1 MAAKCEASV
10 SVMELP
16 SKRLLSIDL
25 PSEEGGDIITMAEF
39 MSLVRDKLSGGLA
52 LSHLIMDRRIKH
64 NDYDRPLHFFLLD
77 GSPCFAY
84 TVARR
89 RTVIPEE
96 QDVPIFIKGLSGRIF
111 TILVPLSASILDVK
125 ILIQDIDGTPLDE
138 QRLIFSGM
146 QLENG
151 HSLSDYKVKLESTL
165 HLVLCL
171 RGGAS
176 VPGVRFTDVTDGK
189 GPEEMQWSDEAPD
202 WRIAYPGLC
211 IEGECANRTCEA
223 YGHMVIMNK
232 GWTEFDLINDSHLC
246 KCPICK
252 ERVVPITC
260 GFNNCKW
267 KIIARKVE
275 LGKPPQMFKTD
286 WKSVGDLYEYYSP
299 EKSGE
304 ANFVALKIICRET
317 DGQKL
322 ICFECGSEGTKENMQ
337 QAGCGHLFHA
347 AGCFDVV
354 DRDCIECVANRN
366 MTNYQKLFR

>member
-1 MAAKCEASV
+1 
-10 SVMELP
+10 
-16 SKRLLSIDL
+16 
-25 PSEEGGDIITMAEF
+25 
-39 MSLVRDKLSGGLA
+39 
-52 LSHLIMDRRIKH
+52 
-64 NDYDRPLHFFLLD
+64 
-77 GSPCFAY
+77 
-84 TVARR
+84 
-89 RTVIPEE
+89 
-96 QDVPIFIKGLSGRIF
+96 
-111 TILVPLSASILDVK
+111 
-125 ILIQDIDGTPLDE
+125 
-138 QRLIFSGM
+138 M

-165 HLVLCL
+165 HLVLRL

-211 IEGECANRTCEA
+211 IEGECANRMCEA

-275 LGKPPQMFKTD
+275 LGKPQMFKTD
-286 WKSVGDLYEYYSP
+286 WKSVGDLYKYYSP

-304 ANFVALKIICRET
+304 ANFVALKIICRKT
-317 DGQKL
+317 DSQKL
-322 ICFECGSEGTKENMQ
+322 ICFACGSEGTNANMQ
-337 QAGCGHLFHA
+337 QAGCGHFFHA
-347 AGCFDVV
+347 AGCFDVG
-354 DRDCIECVANRN
+354 DQDCIECVANRN